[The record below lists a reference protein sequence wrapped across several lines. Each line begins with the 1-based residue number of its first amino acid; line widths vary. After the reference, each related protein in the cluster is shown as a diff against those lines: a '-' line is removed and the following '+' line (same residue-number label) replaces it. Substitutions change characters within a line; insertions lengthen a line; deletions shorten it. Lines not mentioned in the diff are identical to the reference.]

1 MTTLTKVAHSI
12 TDTWKEFKDRVC
24 NDGHFCDDIAMGLL
38 SLTTAWM
45 MWVAMQPIM

>member
-12 TDTWKEFKDRVC
+12 TDTWKEIKDRFC
-24 NDGHFCDDIAMGLL
+24 NDGAFCDDVAMGLL
-38 SLTTAWM
+38 SLTVGWM